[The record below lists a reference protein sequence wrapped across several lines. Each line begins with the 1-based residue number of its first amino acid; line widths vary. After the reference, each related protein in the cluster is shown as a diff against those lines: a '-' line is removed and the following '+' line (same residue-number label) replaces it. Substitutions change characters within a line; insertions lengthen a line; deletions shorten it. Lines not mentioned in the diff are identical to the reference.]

1 MDNKVLNL
9 NSKANLNCSICDR
22 CCKYRGDIRLT
33 PINVLEISK
42 YLKIT
47 PKSFLENY
55 TIELEDEPPEIVIKA
70 VSEERRCI
78 FNNSKNY
85 KCMIHK
91 FRPMQCVV
99 FPLYPVDIKNDLFI
113 NTNFCIMKSNKKTKI
128 NKWLNSDNLYKKN
141 KNIYLKWIEL
151 IEEIQPIWNS
161 ISANN
166 KRKIKELL
174 FIDYDLN
181 KNYEKQI
188 IDNFK
193 KVRDIIY
200 N

>member
-42 YLKIT
+42 YLKIS
-47 PKSFLENY
+47 PKNFLEKY

-70 VSEERRCI
+70 VGEDKRCI

-85 KCMIHK
+85 KCMVHK

-113 NTNFCIMKSNKKTKI
+113 NTNSCIMKSNKKTKI
-128 NKWLNSDNLYKKN
+128 NKWLNSDNIYNKN

-161 ISANN
+161 VSTNN
-166 KRKIKELL
+166 KMEIRELL
-174 FIDYDLN
+174 FMEYDLN
-181 KNYEKQI
+181 KNFEEQI
-188 IDNFK
+188 IYNFK

>member
-42 YLKIT
+42 YLKIP
-47 PKSFLENY
+47 PKNFLEKY
-55 TIELEDEPPEIVIKA
+55 TIELEDEQPEIVIKA
-70 VSEERRCI
+70 VGEDKRCI

-85 KCMIHK
+85 KCMVHK

-99 FPLYPVDIKNDLFI
+99 FPLYPVDIRNDLFI
-113 NTNFCIMKSNKKTKI
+113 NTESCIMKSKKKIKI
-128 NKWLNSDNLYKKN
+128 NKWLNSDNIYNKN

-161 ISANN
+161 ITTNN
-166 KRKIKELL
+166 KMKIRELL
-174 FIDYDLN
+174 FMEYDLN
-181 KNYEKQI
+181 KNFEEQI
-188 IDNFK
+188 IYNFK

>member
-42 YLKIT
+42 YLKIS
-47 PKSFLENY
+47 PKNFLEKY

-70 VSEERRCI
+70 VGEDKRCI

-85 KCMIHK
+85 KCMVHK

-99 FPLYPVDIKNDLFI
+99 FPLYPVDIRNDLFI
-113 NTNFCIMKSNKKTKI
+113 NTESCIMKSKKKIKI
-128 NKWLNSDNLYKKN
+128 NKWLNSDNIYNKN

-161 ISANN
+161 ITTNN
-166 KRKIKELL
+166 KMKIRELL
-174 FIDYDLN
+174 FMEYDLN
-181 KNYEKQI
+181 KNFEEQI
-188 IDNFK
+188 IINFK

>member
-47 PKSFLENY
+47 PKSFIENY

-113 NTNFCIMKSNKKTKI
+113 NTNSCIMKSNKKAKI

>member
-42 YLKIT
+42 YLKIS
-47 PKSFLENY
+47 PKNFLEKY
-55 TIELEDEPPEIVIKA
+55 TTELQDEAPEIVIKA
-70 VSEERRCI
+70 VGEDKRCI

-85 KCMIHK
+85 KCMVHK

-113 NTNFCIMKSNKKTKI
+113 NTNSCIMKSNKKTKI
-128 NKWLNSDNLYKKN
+128 NKWLNSDNIYNKN

-161 ISANN
+161 ITTNN
-166 KRKIKELL
+166 KMKIRELL
-174 FIDYDLN
+174 FMEYDLN
-181 KNYEKQI
+181 KNFEEQI
-188 IDNFK
+188 IINFK

>member
-42 YLKIT
+42 YLKIS
-47 PKSFLENY
+47 PKNFLEKY
-55 TIELEDEPPEIVIKA
+55 TTELQDEAPEIVIKA
-70 VSEERRCI
+70 VGEDKRCI

-85 KCMIHK
+85 KCMVHK

-113 NTNFCIMKSNKKTKI
+113 NTNSCIMKSNKKTKI
-128 NKWLNSDNLYKKN
+128 NKWLNSDNIYNKN

-161 ISANN
+161 ITTNN
-166 KRKIKELL
+166 KMKIRELL
-174 FIDYDLN
+174 FMEYDLN
-181 KNYEKQI
+181 KNFEEQI
-188 IDNFK
+188 IYNFK

>member
-42 YLKIT
+42 YLKIS
-47 PKSFLENY
+47 PKNFLEKY
-55 TIELEDEPPEIVIKA
+55 TTELQDEAPEIVIKA
-70 VSEERRCI
+70 VGEDKRCI

-85 KCMIHK
+85 KCMVHK

-99 FPLYPVDIKNDLFI
+99 FPLYPVDIRNDLFI
-113 NTNFCIMKSNKKTKI
+113 NTESCIMKSKKKIKI
-128 NKWLNSDNLYKKN
+128 NKWLNSDNIYNKN

-161 ISANN
+161 VSTNN
-166 KRKIKELL
+166 KMEIRELL
-174 FIDYDLN
+174 FMEYDLN
-181 KNYEKQI
+181 KNFEEQI
-188 IDNFK
+188 IYNFK

>member
-47 PKSFLENY
+47 PKSFIENY

-99 FPLYPVDIKNDLFI
+99 FPLYPVDIRNDLFI
-113 NTNFCIMKSNKKTKI
+113 NTNSCVIKSNKKTKI

-161 ISANN
+161 ISTND
-166 KRKIKELL
+166 KKKIRELL

-193 KVRDIIY
+193 KIRDIIY

>member
-1 MDNKVLNL
+1 MDNKVLKL

-42 YLKIT
+42 YLKIS
-47 PKSFLENY
+47 PKNFLEKY
-55 TIELEDEPPEIVIKA
+55 TTELQDEAPEIVIKA
-70 VSEERRCI
+70 VGEDKRCI

-85 KCMIHK
+85 KCMVHK

-113 NTNFCIMKSNKKTKI
+113 NTNSCIMKSNKKTKI
-128 NKWLNSDNLYKKN
+128 NKWLNSDNIYNKN

-161 ISANN
+161 VSTNN
-166 KRKIKELL
+166 KMEIRELL
-174 FIDYDLN
+174 FMEYDLN
-181 KNYEKQI
+181 KNFEEQI
-188 IDNFK
+188 IYNFK